1 METSIKNLEP
11 MEGYVATIGMFD
23 GVHIGHQFVLR
34 HVMNAARERNLQ
46 SMAITFDHTLRGG
59 QVLTPLDDKLRLLS
73 QTGINRTEVLAFTDE
88 LRQLTAREFMEQELK
103 ERLHVKVLL
112 IGYDNR
118 FGHNRTEG
126 FDDYVRY
133 GQELGIE
140 VMKLPPAPLSLAPQY
155 ASPVTHTLSSSLIRQ
170 LLAGGKV
177 ASAAEGLG
185 HPYSIAGKVIHGE
198 RIGTQM
204 GFPTANIKPLCD
216 CQLIPAPGVYAV
228 RVALEVRGEHLE
240 VKGMMNI
247 GMRPTFNGRQKT
259 LEVHIFHLHENL
271 YGQLLRV
278 SFVDRLRE
286 EQRFETLEALK
297 RQLTKDAIRAQELL

>member
-1 METSIKNLEP
+1 
-11 MEGYVATIGMFD
+11 MFD
-23 GVHIGHQFVLR
+23 GVHIGHQFVLQ
-34 HVMNAARERNLQ
+34 HVMETAQERGLQ
-46 SMAITFDHTLRGG
+46 SMAITFDHTLRSG
-59 QVLTPLDDKLRLLS
+59 QVLTPLDDKLQLLS
-73 QTGINRTEVLAFTDE
+73 QTGIDRTEVLAFTDE

-140 VMKLPPAPLSLAPQY
+140 VMNLPPAPLSLAPQY

-170 LLAGGKV
+170 LLVGGKV
-177 ASAAEGLG
+177 ASAAKGLG

-198 RIGTQM
+198 RIGTRM
-204 GFPTANIKPLCD
+204 GFPTANIQPLCD

-228 RVALEVRGEHLE
+228 RVAILSPDAAQPSPLYQ
-240 VKGMMNI
+240 GMMNI
-247 GMRPTFNGRQKT
+247 GTRPTFNGRKET
-259 LEVHIFHLHENL
+259 LEVHIFQLHEDL
-271 YGQLLRV
+271 YGQQLRV

-297 RQLTKDAIRAQELL
+297 RQLTIDAKRAQELL